1 MSGSVPGP
9 PVPVPPVPVP
19 LVPATPSDAAAAARW
34 VASAEDVLVFAGPR
48 LAYPLDPASLLEPG
62 PDGWVAHALRDGGT
76 TVGIGSVRRVDATT
90 ARVGRVLVDPS
101 RRGEGWG
108 RALMVALV
116 EAAAALPGVRTVTLG
131 VWRTNTGALALYRT
145 LGFVE
150 TGVRETRVGDAVWE
164 SLEMALPV

>member
-1 MSGSVPGP
+1 MSAPIPGP
-9 PVPVPPVPVP
+9 
-19 LVPATPSDAAAAARW
+19 LAPATPSDAAAAARW

-48 LAYPLDPASLLEPG
+48 LAHPLDPASLLEPG